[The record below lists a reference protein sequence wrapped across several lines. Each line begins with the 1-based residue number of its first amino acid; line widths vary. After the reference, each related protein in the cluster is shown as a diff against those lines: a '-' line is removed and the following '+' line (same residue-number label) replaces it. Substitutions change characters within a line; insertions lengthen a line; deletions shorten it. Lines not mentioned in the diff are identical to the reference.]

1 MVEAEEEV
9 RAMVTLYTI
18 DCPKCKILEKKLA
31 DAGIEFEVC
40 KDVELMTSKGFDFM
54 PVLEVNGNIMNSDA
68 ALRWVA
74 ERGQNEKQ

>member
-1 MVEAEEEV
+1 
-9 RAMVTLYTI
+9 MVTLYTI